1 MGITIRRK
9 QQTLL
14 INYGTNNPQKDA
26 ILSNLPSVFA
36 NEEGRIKLAEYII
49 AGEISWEE
57 IEEMGSLSASQIA
70 ELRLIVSLKR
80 SAK

>member
-1 MGITIRRK
+1 MALT
-9 QQTLL
+9 TL
-14 INYGTNNPQKDA
+14 QKDA
-26 ILSNLPSVFA
+26 ILSNLPSIFA

>member
-1 MGITIRRK
+1 MALT
-9 QQTLL
+9 TL
-14 INYGTNNPQKDA
+14 QKDA

>member
-1 MGITIRRK
+1 MVLT
-9 QQTLL
+9 TL
-14 INYGTNNPQKDA
+14 QKDA

>member
-1 MGITIRRK
+1 MALT
-9 QQTLL
+9 TL
-14 INYGTNNPQKDA
+14 QKDA

-57 IEEMGSLSASQIA
+57 IEADGSSFPAF
-70 ELRLIVSLKR
+70 RLYRGRVDGCH
-80 SAK
+80 

>member
-1 MGITIRRK
+1 MALT
-9 QQTLL
+9 TL
-14 INYGTNNPQKDA
+14 QKDA

-57 IEEMGSLSASQIA
+57 IEEMGSLSAPQIA

>member
-1 MGITIRRK
+1 MALT
-9 QQTLL
+9 TL
-14 INYGTNNPQKDA
+14 PKDA

-57 IEEMGSLSASQIA
+57 IEEMGSLSASQIE
-70 ELRLIVSLKR
+70 ELRLTCKITLNYKHWIHL
-80 SAK
+80 

>member
-1 MGITIRRK
+1 MALT
-9 QQTLL
+9 TL
-14 INYGTNNPQKDA
+14 QKDA

-70 ELRLIVSLKR
+70 ELRLIVSLQR

>member
-1 MGITIRRK
+1 MALT
-9 QQTLL
+9 TL
-14 INYGTNNPQKDA
+14 QKDT